1 MLRRILASAAFV
13 VAVGSVAPANAGLSA
28 ESLKTGQADQFGPSA
43 DGDTWFG
50 WSQYT
55 RPLYTAKAE
64 PLPAGGGDAQ
74 NLRRRDGAHTFF
86 GDFDPGT
93 TTAIFQDV
101 KNANSNLYLA
111 DLALPGTTS
120 LPPDGVNTEDWEWA
134 PEMSTNFILFGRN
147 RFTRGSSPW
156 KVILYD
162 RNTSGF
168 RVLDKVENRC
178 GCIWP
183 EDVNERYVAWTKC
196 VRRCNVWVFDT
207 QDESLQKVPNPD
219 RQQYA
224 AAVSEEG
231 RVYFVRS
238 GNRCGSTTT
247 IRAWETEVGGAATVV
262 EYTYPNGTNL
272 AWALDVVD
280 GMDGFHDVYFDQASC
295 SDQSFRGDIYR
306 IVDAHQ
312 ELRPILRG
320 PAGAGDAAG
329 AGDGAGAW
337 RGPER
342 PGARPIG

>member
-1 MLRRILASAAFV
+1 MFRRILASAAFV
-13 VAVGSVAPANAGLSA
+13 VAVCSVLPASAGAA
-28 ESLKTGQADQFGPSA
+28 ESLKAGRRDQFGPSA
-43 DGDTWFG
+43 EGDGWFG
-50 WSQYT
+50 WSQYD

-64 PLPAGGGDAQ
+64 PMPLGGGGIQ
-74 NLRRRDGAHTFF
+74 NLRKRTGSQTFF
-86 GDFDPGT
+86 GDFDPT
-93 TTAIFQDV
+93 SDRAIFQDALGSSSNIYL
-101 KNANSNLYLA
+101 KNLVT
-111 DLALPGTTS
+111 GRTS
-120 LPPDGVNTEDWEWA
+120 RPPDGVNTEDWEWA

-162 RNTSGF
+162 RLAQTF
-168 RVLDKVENRC
+168 TTLDQVENRC

-207 QDESLQKVPNPD
+207 QDESLQKVPNPE

-247 IRAWETEVGGAATVV
+247 IRAWEAEVGGPATVV
-262 EYTYPNGTNL
+262 EYSYPSGTNL

-280 GMDGFHDVYFDQASC
+280 GADGAHDLYFDQASC

-306 IVDAHQ
+306 LVDAHQ
-312 ELRPILRG
+312 ELRPIFRG
-320 PAGAGDAAG
+320 PAGAVGAAGGGDAAG
-329 AGDGAGAW
+329 TW

-342 PGARPIG
+342 PGARPLG